1 MRSGLKITITTM
13 LLLAAAVLALE
24 TEKMQQTAD
33 WSLNVVKLAVQGG
46 STLSVALL
54 LGSAIYIL
62 LIKRHGLPEL
72 FGNPWF
78 LVPFNILMAVII
90 LAIVSSF
97 SPEVKSIYD
106 KITGG
111 GCPFLYCPQIG

>member
-1 MRSGLKITITTM
+1 MKIAFTTM
-13 LLLAAAVLALE
+13 LLLAAAVLAVD
-24 TEKMQQTAD
+24 TEKMQETAD
-33 WSLNVVKLAVQGG
+33 WSLYVVKLAVQGA
-46 STLSVALL
+46 STVSVALL
-54 LGSAIYIL
+54 LGATIYVL
-62 LIKRHGLPEL
+62 FIKRHGLPEL

-97 SPEVKSIYD
+97 SPEVKSMYD

-111 GCPFLYCPQIG
+111 GCPFLYCPS